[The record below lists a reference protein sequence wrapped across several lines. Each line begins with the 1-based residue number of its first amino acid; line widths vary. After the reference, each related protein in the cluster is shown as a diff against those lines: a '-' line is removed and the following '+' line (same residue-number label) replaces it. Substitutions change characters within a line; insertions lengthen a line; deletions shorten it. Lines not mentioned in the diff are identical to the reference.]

1 MHFVGR
7 AVRALGQERGKMLAI
22 EAPEGA
28 GTIQDKGIAPGKGK
42 FGSIAR
48 GPLGQDRGKMLAIE
62 PLACCKRFFFL
73 NSGVACLLSFG
84 APGGR

>member
-48 GPLGQDRGKMLAIE
+48 GPVGQDRRKMLAIE
-62 PLACCKRFFFL
+62 PLACCKRFFL